1 MNDTINISELKA
13 RIVDSTI
20 SPADLRIVMDIINDI
35 QKKES

>member
-1 MNDTINISELKA
+1 MNETINVSELKS

-20 SPADLRIVMDIINDI
+20 SPADLRIIMDIIDDI

>member
-1 MNDTINISELKA
+1 MNDTINVSELKS

-20 SPADLRIVMDIINDI
+20 SPADLRIIMDIINDI

>member
-1 MNDTINISELKA
+1 MNDTIKVSELKA

-20 SPADLRIVMDIINDI
+20 SPADLRIIMDIIDDI